1 MMSAFHS
8 IHGDKFVSFLC
19 SRNIIVFFLILA
31 AVSPRLF
38 ANDEED
44 FDAHTIRLDGFWFY
58 SKPSGSFHG
67 TGSQGRL
74 DFQGDTHFN
83 SYNTGM
89 GRLEWKFTR
98 KNHLYVGVL
107 PINQSK
113 QFVLDR
119 TVFFEGQT
127 FNAGLGASAR
137 LESYLFT
144 PGYQYDIFR
153 RKQWHLGLA
162 AQLDLFYIK
171 GSLSVAAQTL
181 NGAPQVAQASSAI
194 LRAPLPVAGPDVRVY
209 LIPNSDRLFVAGN
222 VFGMYFFGYGNF
234 VSSYGTIGVALN
246 RHLNLQGGYQLGSR
260 FDIKSKTDR
269 IGLNLTQRGAMAGL
283 EVSF

>member
-1 MMSAFHS
+1 MSALYS
-8 IHGDKFVSFLC
+8 ICGHKQKFLC
-19 SRNIIVFFLILA
+19 AGNIILFLLILT
-31 AVSPRLF
+31 AVSPHLY
-38 ANDEED
+38 AEDTED
-44 FDAHTIRLDGFWFY
+44 FDAHTFRLDGFWFY
-58 SKPSGSFHG
+58 SQPSGSFHG
-67 TGSQGRL
+67 TGSQGRFDL
-74 DFQGDTHFN
+74 QGDAHFN

-98 KNHLYVGVL
+98 KNHLFVGVL

-113 QFVLDR
+113 QFVLDH

-127 FNAGLGASAR
+127 FNAGLAASAR

-153 RKQWHLGLA
+153 RKQWHLGIA
-162 AQLDLFYIK
+162 TQLDLFYIK
-171 GSLSVAAQTL
+171 GSLTVAAQTL
-181 NGAPQVAQASSAI
+181 NGVPQVAQASSAT
-194 LRAPLPVAGPDVRVY
+194 LRAPLPVAGPDFRVF

-222 VFGMYFFGYGNF
+222 LMGMYFFGYGNF
-234 VSSYGTIGVALN
+234 ISSYGTIGLALN

-269 IGLNLTQRGAMAGL
+269 IGLNLTQRGAVAGL